1 MSRLG
6 GQSKILTNHKK
17 GMQWIL
23 LLTQLKRQQCHGYMS
38 FVVSAKP
45 RRGCWRHWLQ
55 KGWKLL
61 VTPRASW
68 FESTEVAP
76 SHTLVT
82 LNVFPQSRIVGGGE
96 KALFTMESLFPM
108 EVNLRFSCYKDACT
122 NLFLKDSQRF
132 MLISL
137 PHVPRKIK
145 TVSGVNPCP
154 QFVFGSFS
162 ASIGP

>member
-1 MSRLG
+1 
-6 GQSKILTNHKK
+6 
-17 GMQWIL
+17 MQWIL
-23 LLTQLKRQQCHGYMS
+23 LLSQLKRQQCHGYMS

-45 RRGCWRHWLQ
+45 RRGCWRYWLQ

-108 EVNLRFSCYKDACT
+108 EVNLRFSCCKYVCT
-122 NLFLKDSQRF
+122 NFCLRDS
-132 MLISL
+132 LIFADFPAMGVVDCSSRWSL
-137 PHVPRKIK
+137 PLLCGFLWWSISKGRWPRDI
-145 TVSGVNPCP
+145 V
-154 QFVFGSFS
+154 QQS
-162 ASIGP
+162 ANHPEGTI